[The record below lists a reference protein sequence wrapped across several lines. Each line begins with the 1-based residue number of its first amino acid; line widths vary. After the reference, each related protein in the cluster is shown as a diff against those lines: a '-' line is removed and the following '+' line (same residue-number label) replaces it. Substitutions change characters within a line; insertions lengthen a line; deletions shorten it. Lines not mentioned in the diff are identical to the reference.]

1 MKKKE
6 LLFFCLFLNSVFL
19 FGQAKIKDSFVLN
32 TKEKKPYIFSVVSN
46 VEPQLKPTDTLMVK
60 FTFSLLGE
68 NENEELNENFY
79 SFKMKY
85 TKQNCL
91 FAAQALPENIVS
103 KLAINSGKFP
113 PSYEIF
119 VKDRIT
125 KNMNLI
131 FRQIESDLKLKK
143 IGKFE

>member
-1 MKKKE
+1 MKNRKI
-6 LLFFCLFLNSVFL
+6 LFFCLFINSVL
-19 FGQAKIKDSFVLN
+19 LYGQAKIKDSFVLN

-46 VEPQLKPTDTLMVK
+46 TEPQLKPTDTLIVK

-68 NENEELNENFY
+68 NENEGLNENFY

-91 FAAQALPENIVS
+91 MASQALPENIVS
-103 KLAINSGKFP
+103 KLAINSGTFP